1 MIEDLEAFS
10 VELMSTTQPIDQIE
24 VGTKQFLWAKMNMP
38 VLQLA
43 NDYLKRKH
51 AKKCLSGIRI
61 GVCLHISKET
71 AVLIDAF
78 RSFGMKI
85 DLVAANHLSTKDTI
99 AAYLHSLGIN
109 VRGRSFGSEQDYFSD
124 IALLAKSSP
133 EMIVDDGGELHVA
146 YSCTLSD
153 SCFGGTDET
162 TSGTSRLI
170 SLAKQRK
177 LRYPVI
183 LVNEAKTK
191 HFFDNKYGT
200 GQSSLD
206 GLMRA
211 TGLLV
216 AGKVVVVCGYGWV
229 GKGVAERA
237 RGMGA
242 RVIVTEV
249 DPVSA
254 LEAHLDGYEVKK
266 IDEAA
271 SEGQIFLT
279 CTGQTDVLTRK
290 HFKRMR
296 DGAILGNC
304 GHFNREVNV
313 NHLKRISQPPN
324 KVNPY
329 MDEYRIS
336 GRSIFLLCDGRVVNL
351 VAAEGHSPEIMQ
363 LSFANQLLSIHYLAS
378 KKNELKDS
386 SQVMSVPR
394 QIDDLVSE
402 FALKAFGLGID
413 SLNKKQRSY
422 ANSFIH

>member
-1 MIEDLEAFS
+1 
-10 VELMSTTQPIDQIE
+10 MSTTQPIDQIE
-24 VGTKQFLWAKMNMP
+24 VGAEQFLWAKKNMP

-43 NDYLKRKH
+43 NNYLKRKH

-78 RSFGMKI
+78 QSLGMKI
-85 DLVAANHLSTKDTI
+85 DLVAANPLSTKDSI
-99 AAYLHSLGIN
+99 AAYLRSLGVI
-109 VRGRSFGSEQDYFSD
+109 VRGRSFGSEEDYSSD
-124 IALLAKSSP
+124 IELLARSSP
-133 EMIVDDGGELHVA
+133 EMIIDDGGELHVA
-146 YSCTLSD
+146 YSRTHGH

-229 GKGVAERA
+229 GKGVAERV

-266 IDEAA
+266 MDEAA

-279 CTGQTDVLTRK
+279 CTGQTDVLTRR

-304 GHFNREVNV
+304 GHFDREINA
-313 NHLKRISQPPN
+313 NDLKTVSESKN

-351 VAAEGHSPEIMQ
+351 VAAEGHPPEIMQ
-363 LSFANQLLSIHYLAS
+363 LSFANQLLAIFYLAS
-378 KKNELKDS
+378 KKAELKDTS
-386 SQVMSVPR
+386 PKVLPVPR
-394 QIDDLVSE
+394 QVDDLVSE
-402 FALKAFGLGID
+402 FALKTFGLGID

-422 ANSFIH
+422 ANSFIR

>member
-1 MIEDLEAFS
+1 
-10 VELMSTTQPIDQIE
+10 MSTTQPIDQIE
-24 VGTKQFLWAKMNMP
+24 VGAEQFLWAKKNMP

-43 NDYLKRKH
+43 NNYLKRKH

-78 RSFGMKI
+78 QSLGMKI
-85 DLVAANHLSTKDTI
+85 DLVAANPLSTKDSI
-99 AAYLHSLGIN
+99 AAYLRSLGVI
-109 VRGRSFGSEQDYFSD
+109 VRGRSFGSEEDYSSD
-124 IALLAKSSP
+124 IELLARSSP
-133 EMIVDDGGELHVA
+133 EMIIDDGGELHVA
-146 YSCTLSD
+146 YSRTHGH

-229 GKGVAERA
+229 GKGVAERV

-266 IDEAA
+266 MVEAA

-279 CTGQTDVLTRK
+279 CTGQTDVLTRR

-304 GHFNREVNV
+304 GHFDREINA
-313 NHLKRISQPPN
+313 NDLKTVSESKN

-351 VAAEGHSPEIMQ
+351 VAAEGHPPEIMQ
-363 LSFANQLLSIHYLAS
+363 LSFANQLLAIFYLAS
-378 KKNELKDS
+378 KKAELKDTS
-386 SQVMSVPR
+386 PKVLPVPR
-394 QIDDLVSE
+394 QVDDLVSE
-402 FALKAFGLGID
+402 FALKTFGLGID

-422 ANSFIH
+422 ANSFIR